1 MDRQRIERY
10 QRQLYSR
17 VPVVGGWLRRRAAE
31 TLARDG
37 SPAAVRV
44 LAEAVVHSDDVQVRS
59 IALAALR
66 QLTHRRAISAACSV
80 WVTTRHTD
88 LTALLTEREWVAST
102 PPEVKVLT
110 ALKVERLDVVTQGG
124 EEVVEPLVQACADR
138 DPDIGARA
146 RQALP
151 HLENEDAQ
159 EAFCRLLVERDHPVA
174 REAAIVAGYL
184 PRDEQQRALFLFLTE
199 QWERYDDLDFD
210 RQLLRAAY
218 AVAEGQLRDRVREK
232 LRAAGRTDFLPI
244 IAGAD
249 YRDRATEMTASE
261 RDVLLQTLA
270 ANHEWE
276 ILWRLAFDVPFFQ
289 SAYIVKT
296 LARNGWRPEG
306 GDDRDVFEKLTLLA
320 GKDLPMPTTEEELKR
335 LFPPALLQAR
345 AWVPGRINDVAFSPA
360 RPVIAIGTGG
370 RKVVV
375 WNYQRAERERVMGDF
390 EHSVGHVTF
399 ASDNTLLCAER
410 TNALHVP
417 CTIYGWDGGGNDAA
431 PFRLGHHSGSVTAI
445 VPVGESQVLSTG
457 RDHEAILWDVGQR
470 RQVSRRDLP
479 SWARSARVSPD
490 GRRVAFL
497 SGGLDLVTLPQLD
510 RLVGIGTSRSVIR
523 CAAFLPDG
531 DTLLAGRFN
540 GDLIVYEYKQKYWL
554 SKRQEPLTSHEGRVE
569 GVEILPD
576 RSVIVSAGS
585 EGLIKFIHLQDR
597 CPIGEV
603 RVPLGQVTSLH
614 ISPDR
619 SFMAVGNSEASL
631 SLWDLRMLDVQRL
644 LMQPFARAAAPILGT
659 LNVLVDNESLPS
671 LARLVLNFADCVLRH
686 RFRFDIELDEAP
698 TIMSGEFDIEIE

>member
-10 QRQLYSR
+10 QRQLYNR

-37 SPAAVRV
+37 SPAAVRM
-44 LAEAVVHSDDVQVRS
+44 LAEAIVHSDDARVRS

-66 QLTHRRAISAACSV
+66 QLTHRRAINAVCSV
-80 WVTTRHTD
+80 WATTRNAD
-88 LTALLTEREWVAST
+88 LTRLLAEREWVAST
-102 PPEVKVLT
+102 PPDVKVLT
-110 ALKVERLDVVTQGG
+110 ALKAEWLDVVTQGG
-124 EEVVEPLVQACADR
+124 EVVVEPLVQACADR

-146 RQALP
+146 RQALS
-151 HLENEDAQ
+151 HLKNEETQ
-159 EAFCRLLVERDHPVA
+159 EAFCRLLIERDHPVA
-174 REAAIVAGYL
+174 REVAVSAGYL
-184 PRDEQQRALFLFLTE
+184 PRDEQQRSLFFFLTE
-199 QWERYDDLDFD
+199 QWERYDNLDFD

-261 RDVLLQTLA
+261 RDLLLQTLA

-276 ILWRLAFDVPFFQ
+276 ILWGLAFDVPFFQ

-306 GDDRDVFEKLTLLA
+306 EDDRAVFEKLALLA
-320 GKDLPMPTTEEELKR
+320 GKDLPLPTTEEELVQ

-345 AWVPGRINDVAFSPA
+345 ARVPGRINDVAFSPA

-399 ASDNTLLCAER
+399 TGDNTLLCAER
-410 TNALHVP
+410 TNALDVP

-445 VPVGESQVLSTG
+445 VPVGESQVVSTG

-470 RQVSRRDLP
+470 REVSRRDL
-479 SWARSARVSPD
+479 SFWARSACVSPD
-490 GRRVAFL
+490 GRRIAFL
-497 SGGLDLVTLPQLD
+497 SKGLDLMTLPQLD
-510 RLVGIGTSRSVIR
+510 RLVSMSTSHSVIR

-531 DTLLAGRFN
+531 DTLLAGGFN
-540 GDLIVYEYKQKYWL
+540 GDLIVYENKQRYWL
-554 SKRQEPLTSHEGRVE
+554 SQRLGSPTSHEGRVE

-585 EGLIKFIHLQDR
+585 EGLIKFIRSQDR
-597 CPIGEV
+597 YPIGEV

-619 SFMAVGNSEASL
+619 SFLAVGNSQASL
-631 SLWDLRMLDVQRL
+631 SLWDLRMLDVRRL
-644 LMQPFARAAAPILGT
+644 LVQPFARAAAPILGT
-659 LNVLVDNESLPS
+659 LNVLVDNESLLS
-671 LARLVLNFADCVLRH
+671 RARLVLNFAACVLRH

-698 TIMSGEFDIEIE
+698 RILSGEFDIEIE